1 MNLHLKKLGFKNMR
15 TISYLHRGC
24 ANVNSK
30 LEGFVWEKSG
40 LTMYMKDMRPP
51 EDWPLLMTLFFS
63 FLGGVFGLYDGRMD
77 SLITQSAEG
86 TKQVFHWG
94 DINDPLP
101 C

>member
-1 MNLHLKKLGFKNMR
+1 MQKLGFKEHANDF
-15 TISYLHRGC
+15 LHRWC
-24 ANVNSK
+24 ANVNLK

-40 LTMYMKDMRPP
+40 FTMYMKDMRPR
-51 EDWPLLMTLFFS
+51 LMTSLFFS

-77 SLITQSAEG
+77 SLITQSVEG
-86 TKQVFHWG
+86 TKQVFWGG

>member
-1 MNLHLKKLGFKNMR
+1 MGKIRPYDVYERYAPPGRLAL
-15 TISYLHRGC
+15 
-24 ANVNSK
+24 VNDAIFFLSQ
-30 LEGFVWEKSG
+30 VW
-40 LTMYMKDMRPP
+40 
-51 EDWPLLMTLFFS
+51 
-63 FLGGVFGLYDGRMD
+63 VFGLYDGRMD

>member
-1 MNLHLKKLGFKNMR
+1 MQKLGFKEHANDF
-15 TISYLHRGC
+15 LHRGC
-24 ANVNSK
+24 ANVYLK

-40 LTMYMKDMRPP
+40 FTMYMKDMRPR
-51 EDWPLLMTLFFS
+51 LTTSFFS

-77 SLITQSAEG
+77 LLITQSLEG
-86 TKQVFHWG
+86 TKQVFYWG